1 MTNVLTSTAI
11 ALAAVV
17 LPLSTVT
24 ANELRSAT
32 VEYADLN
39 LATSAGQAA
48 LDRRIKRAVNAVCGR
63 MLNRPS
69 LDATVRLCR
78 TETMLIA
85 RQSRDLAVASYGD
98 GTLAKADRKIR
109 FAAK

>member
-17 LPLSTVT
+17 LPLSTAT

-48 LDRRIKRAVNAVCGR
+48 LDRRIRRAVNAVCGP
-63 MLNRPS
+63 MQNRPS